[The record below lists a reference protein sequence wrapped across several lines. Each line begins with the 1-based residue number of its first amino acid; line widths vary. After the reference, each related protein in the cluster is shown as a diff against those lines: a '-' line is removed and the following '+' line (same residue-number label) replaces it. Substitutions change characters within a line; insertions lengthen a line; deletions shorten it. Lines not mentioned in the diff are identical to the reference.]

1 MIDLIFLEN
10 LGDIMS
16 LYPITSS
23 GITTSLTSSISSL
36 SPISSISPILSIS
49 LISSISNNDQLL
61 SVLAFAFLS
70 TLLISAPVL
79 VIWTIIYRRYGYI
92 AEVMKNGKGSSGLI
106 IIGETMSWKRH
117 ASSFF
122 KDRFERY
129 GEVFYTK
136 LQHPAYPT
144 TITMEPKKP
153 IKNLINKFLASFGV
167 VPAKTCLCIRI
178 KNVYSFQLF
187 QILQSVLETNGIE
200 RKIHESIQTLLRR
213 LSLNENYS
221 FTVEKVPAVVTLLLT
236 TIILDISVLDIKLLE
251 ALQSYNYAVNIDERY
266 ANENII
272 RSIIKVSITKAKST
286 MKKFKEN
293 LIIIADDVDTV
304 FPNTCSFLE
313 IFLEKYVNLEVEDI
327 VTIMMQFFVESTYVP
342 LVEQMKTL
350 VELVSHST
358 STSPSFV
365 ECVNLYKDMIKKK
378 NEPCQATEKVALT
391 KINLSWVGECSCPL
405 QSEDIHK
412 KTRRCSENDEEQKN
426 MKEGQSS
433 SLSSSKTSTKQTIE
447 TVSQYKIAIRR
458 LVEESRR
465 MVHFSKRPVYYRA
478 VNNNHDI
485 DMNGSN
491 SIPKGVINLK
501 FPADIMIDECY
512 ELTER
517 NLLFEVIMCSL
528 AHQMIS
534 EIEWIGGNQFM
545 DDINSRNSS
554 ITHSKEA
561 FRY

>member
-1 MIDLIFLEN
+1 
-10 LGDIMS
+10 
-16 LYPITSS
+16 
-23 GITTSLTSSISSL
+23 
-36 SPISSISPILSIS
+36 
-49 LISSISNNDQLL
+49 
-61 SVLAFAFLS
+61 
-70 TLLISAPVL
+70 
-79 VIWTIIYRRYGYI
+79 
-92 AEVMKNGKGSSGLI
+92 MKNGKGSSGLI
-106 IIGETMSWKRH
+106 VIGETMSWKRH
-117 ASSFF
+117 ASFF

-136 LQHPAYPT
+136 LQYPAYPT
-144 TITMEPKKP
+144 TIFMEPKKP
-153 IKNLINKFLASFGV
+153 IKNFINKFLASFGV

-213 LSLNENYS
+213 LSFNENYS
-221 FTVEKVPAVVTLLLT
+221 FTVEKVPAVVTLLLS

-251 ALQSYNYAVNIDERY
+251 ALQSYNYAVNIDEKY

-286 MKKFKEN
+286 MRKYKEN

-313 IFLEKYVNLEVEDI
+313 IFLEKYANLAIDDI
-327 VTIMMQFFVESTYVP
+327 VTIMMQFFVENAYVP

-358 STSPSFV
+358 STSPSFI

-405 QSEDIHK
+405 QSEDTHK
-412 KTRRCSENDEEQKN
+412 RRCSEYDEEHKN
-426 MKEGQSS
+426 MKEEGPS

-447 TVSQYKIAIRR
+447 TVAQYKIAIRR

-465 MVHFSKRPVYYRA
+465 TVHFSKRPVYYRA
-478 VNNNHDI
+478 NINNNHDI
-485 DMNGSN
+485 DVNGSY
-491 SIPKGVINLK
+491 SKGVVNLK

-512 ELTER
+512 ELIER
-517 NLLFEVIMCSL
+517 KLLFEVIMCSL

-545 DDINSRNSS
+545 DDSRNSS